1 MDINYINELLKQGKT
16 VKEIREIIGYTE
28 KKFQKEIKELGY
40 KWNQGLKQY
49 TLIGKCN
56 TTCNTECNTS
66 DLEPIE
72 IISNTNVQQIE
83 YNSLQTNTL
92 DYLTN
97 NLDVLKLII
106 EKFSNLDTKVNT
118 DIVIKLDNTGNTL
131 TSIRVNTT
139 ILNKFNS
146 FCENNKAFKKSDLIS
161 MALAEYI
168 DKYSKRGY

>member
-16 VKEIREIIGYTE
+16 VKEIREIVGYTE

-56 TTCNTECNTS
+56 TS

-83 YNSLQTNTL
+83 YNILQTNTL

-97 NLDVLKLII
+97 NLDILKLII
-106 EKFSNLDTKVNT
+106 EKFSNLDTEVNT